1 MEFLLVR
8 HGESYSNTDRVF
20 SNTGWKHGLTVRGL
34 RQAEEASKALPGFF
48 GQFTRIYSSPLR
60 RAYETAEVMASD
72 NGVEHRVLAEL
83 AEISV
88 GQLEGRSDP
97 DSWLIHNAVWN
108 RWFRLGDT
116 EARLPEGESLKQA
129 VERFVCALSRLEEEE
144 AGSKLVIVS
153 HGGVMLG
160 LLQDAVYD
168 VPDFISRRGFI
179 SNCDMI
185 RIVKEKG
192 SYIYKGFKSIIP

>member
-8 HGESYSNTDRVF
+8 HAESYSNTDRVF
-20 SNTGWKHGLTVRGL
+20 SNTGWKHGLTPKGF
-34 RQAEEASKALPGFF
+34 RQAEEASKAMLGFF
-48 GQFTRIYSSPLR
+48 GGFSRIYSSPLR
-60 RAYETAEVMASD
+60 RAYETAEVMASG

-83 AEISV
+83 GEISV
-88 GQLEGRSDP
+88 GRLEGRSDP
-97 DSWLIHNAVWN
+97 DSWLIHNAVWS

-129 VERFVCALSRLEEEE
+129 VERFMGALGRLEEEE
-144 AGSKLVIVS
+144 DGSKLVIVS

-160 LLQDAVYD
+160 LLLGMVYD
-168 VPDFISRRGFI
+168 VPGFISRRGFI

-185 RIVKEKG
+185 RIVKEKD
-192 SYIYKGFKSIIP
+192 SYIYRGFKSIST